1 MNILD
6 ISVVSII
13 IITTA
18 LGLWKGMQRQIFG
31 LGGVVVGYIAAANLY
46 EPVAD
51 LISSK
56 NSSLAQI
63 LSFISI
69 FILGKASVS
78 STGWLA
84 RNLFKGITMTWVN
97 RTGGALLGLLKGFI
111 IVMVITLTVLAFM
124 PADSNLINNSA
135 TLPYIA
141 SLPKITSGVIPKKIR
156 DKYNAKV
163 KKLRSKWEKQ
173 SNEK

>member
-6 ISVVSII
+6 ISIVSII

-31 LGGVVVGYIAAANLY
+31 LGGVVVGYIAATKLY

-51 LISSK
+51 FIGNE
-56 NSSLAQI
+56 NSSIAQI
-63 LSFISI
+63 VSFITI
-69 FILGKASVS
+69 FILAKTGIS

-84 RNLFKGITMTWVN
+84 RNLFKGLTLTWVN

-111 IVMVITLTVLAFM
+111 IVMVIILTVLAFM
-124 PADSNLINNSA
+124 PADSILIKDSA
-135 TLPYIA
+135 SLPYIA
-141 SLPKITSGVIPKKIR
+141 SLPKITSGVIPHKIKT
-156 DKYNAKV
+156 KYNTKV
-163 KKLRSKWEKQ
+163 EKLRAKWEKQ

>member
-6 ISVVSII
+6 ISIVSII

-31 LGGVVVGYIAAANLY
+31 LGGVVVGYIAATKLY

-51 LISSK
+51 FIGNE
-56 NSSLAQI
+56 NSSIAQI
-63 LSFISI
+63 VSFITI
-69 FILGKASVS
+69 FILAKTGIS

-84 RNLFKGITMTWVN
+84 RNLFKGLTLTWVN

-111 IVMVITLTVLAFM
+111 IVMVIILTVLAFM
-124 PADSNLINNSA
+124 PADSILIKDSA
-135 TLPYIA
+135 SLPYIA
-141 SLPKITSGVIPKKIR
+141 SLPKITSGVIPHKIR
-156 DKYNAKV
+156 TK
-163 KKLRSKWEKQ
+163 
-173 SNEK
+173 